1 MIGRPIL
8 TEIIQE
14 DLIKQYNMERI
25 QYIPVLK
32 AMALALC
39 FGLAGCSA
47 EQVLDEAHPIEIE
60 ATIPAQTKAGVAD
73 LEKKAFANDDL
84 ITVSKSGTSAVYK
97 YTNGRWLPNTGTGLS
112 TTGAGETFTASWQPA
127 DFDGIQ
133 SNQNTA
139 DNYQKSYA
147 LTAKATASA
156 NLVQFRFAPAAAKI
170 TIVVTYTTNCS
181 AGSASITGDKLFD
194 ETSSNQT
201 INFLPVTNSDK
212 KHTFMGL
219 VCPGKK
225 TYTISVKST
234 PQNGSE
240 QTKTYSQASKVL
252 EAGHNYTY
260 NFSTDSRSLLI
271 LNNVTVTEFATGG
284 TTTVGDAT

>member
-1 MIGRPIL
+1 MIV
-8 TEIIQE
+8 QV
-14 DLIKQYNMERI
+14 NMERI

-32 AMALALC
+32 AMAFALC

-47 EQVLDEAHPIEIE
+47 GQVLDEAHPIEIE
-60 ATIPAQTKAGVAD
+60 ATIPAQTKASVAD

-97 YTNGRWLPNTGTGLS
+97 YTNGRWLPNMGTGLS
-112 TTGAGETFTASWQPA
+112 TTGNEQFTASWQP
-127 DFDGIQ
+127 DGFGGILSDQ
-133 SNQNTA
+133 KVEA
-139 DNYQKSYA
+139 NYKKSYA

-170 TIVVTYTTNCS
+170 TIVVTYTTDS
-181 AGSASITGDKLFD
+181 SDGSASITGDKLLD
-194 ETSSNQT
+194 ETNIGQT
-201 INFLPVTNSDK
+201 INFLPVTNSGT

-219 VCPGKK
+219 VCPGTDK

-234 PQNGSE
+234 PQSGSE
-240 QTKTYSQASKVL
+240 QTKIYKQASKEL
-252 EAGHNYTY
+252 KAGHNYTY

-271 LNNVTVTEFATGG
+271 LNSVTVTEFETGG

>member
-1 MIGRPIL
+1 MIV
-8 TEIIQE
+8 QV
-14 DLIKQYNMERI
+14 NMERI

-39 FGLAGCSA
+39 FGLASCST

-60 ATIPAQTKAGVAD
+60 ATIPAQTKADVAS
-73 LEKKAFANDDL
+73 LEKKAFADNDL
-84 ITVSKSGTSAVYK
+84 ITVSKNSSPSAVYK
-97 YTNGRWLPNTGTGLS
+97 YSNGRWLPNTGTVLS
-112 TTGAGETFTASWQPA
+112 TTGDEQFTASWQPIGFTKILS
-127 DFDGIQ
+127 D
-133 SNQNTA
+133 QNVA

-147 LTAKATASA
+147 LTASAKASA

-170 TIVVTYTTNCS
+170 TIVVTYTTTS
-181 AGSASITGDKLFD
+181 SDGSASIAGNKLLND
-194 ETSSNQT
+194 TDTKQT
-201 INFLPVTNSDK
+201 INFLSVTNTGT

-219 VCPGKK
+219 VCPGTDK

-234 PQNGSE
+234 PQSGSE
-240 QTKTYSQASKVL
+240 QTKIYKQASKEL
-252 EAGHNYTY
+252 KAGYNYTY

-271 LNNVTVTEFATGG
+271 LNSVTVTEFETGA

>member
-1 MIGRPIL
+1 MIV
-8 TEIIQE
+8 QV
-14 DLIKQYNMERI
+14 NMERI

-32 AMALALC
+32 AMAFALC

-60 ATIPAQTKAGVAD
+60 ATIPAQTKADVAS
-73 LEKKAFANDDL
+73 LEKKAFADNDL
-84 ITVSKSGTSAVYK
+84 ITVSKNSSSSAVYK
-97 YTNGRWLPNTGTGLS
+97 YTNGRWLPNTGTVLS
-112 TTGAGETFTASWQPA
+112 TTGDEQFTASWQPIGFTKILS
-127 DFDGIQ
+127 D
-133 SNQNTA
+133 QNVA

-170 TIVVTYTTNCS
+170 TIVVTYTTDS
-181 AGSASITGDKLFD
+181 SDGSASITGDKLLD
-194 ETSSNQT
+194 ETNIGQI
-201 INFLPVTNSDK
+201 INFLPVTNSGT

-219 VCPGKK
+219 VCPGTDK

-234 PQNGSE
+234 PGNSNE
-240 QTKTYSQASKVL
+240 ETKTHTEASKEL
-252 EAGHNYTY
+252 KAGYNYTY

-271 LNNVTVTEFATGG
+271 LNSVTVTEFKTGA